1 MGEIQSEVKVKSKLL
16 ANKNAPTFLRA
27 SAKGSFSGD
36 SLSVNMQCKDTK
48 KSNMEDKEYTKYE
61 GCASAV
67 AVIIALVVLA
77 LVLCSCKTKYITQT
91 EYKEVPVVLHDT
103 VAKNI
108 WRIDTTI
115 VKDSVYFAV
124 KGDTIYK
131 ERYNTLWKIKVA
143 HDTINKVVTIPVEV
157 VRTRTKTKT
166 VVKEVNRLYWWQKV
180 LMIIGGASLI
190 YLVVQLCKLW
200 KYK

>member
-1 MGEIQSEVKVKSKLL
+1 M
-16 ANKNAPTFLRA
+16 
-27 SAKGSFSGD
+27 D
-36 SLSVNMQCKDTK
+36 
-48 KSNMEDKEYTKYE
+48 DKEYTRYE

-77 LVLCSCKTKYITQT
+77 LVCFSCKTKYITQT
-91 EYKEVPVVLHDT
+91 EYKEVPVVMHDT
-103 VAKNI
+103 IAQNI

-124 KGDTIYK
+124 KGDTIFK

-143 HDTINKVVTIPVEV
+143 HDTINKVVGKPVEV
-157 VRTRTKTKT
+157 VRQSVKNET
-166 VVKEVNRLYWWQKV
+166 KEVNRMYWWQKV
-180 LMIIGGASLI
+180 MMIIGGASLI
-190 YLVVQLCKLW
+190 YLVVQLGKLW

>member
-67 AVIIALVVLA
+67 AVIISLVVLA
-77 LVLCSCKTKYITQT
+77 LVCCSCKTRYITET
-91 EYKEVPVVLHDT
+91 EYKEVPVVMHDT

-124 KGDTIYK
+124 KGDTIFK
-131 ERYNTLWKIKVA
+131 ERYNTKWRIKVA
-143 HDTINKVVTIPVEV
+143 HDTINKVVEKPVEV
-157 VRTRTKTKT
+157 LRTSIKTET
-166 VVKEVNRLYWWQKV
+166 KEVNRLYWWQKV

-190 YLVVQLCKLW
+190 YFVVQLGKLW

>member
-1 MGEIQSEVKVKSKLL
+1 M
-16 ANKNAPTFLRA
+16 
-27 SAKGSFSGD
+27 D
-36 SLSVNMQCKDTK
+36 
-48 KSNMEDKEYTKYE
+48 DKEYTRYE

-77 LVLCSCKTKYITQT
+77 LVCFSCKTRYITQT
-91 EYKEVPVVLHDT
+91 EYKEVPVVMHDT
-103 VAKNI
+103 IDKNI

-131 ERYNTLWKIKVA
+131 ERYNTKWRIKVA
-143 HDTINKVVTIPVEV
+143 HDTIKKVVEKPVEV
-157 VRTRTKTKT
+157 LRTSINTET
-166 VVKEVNRLYWWQKV
+166 KEVNRLYWWQKV
-180 LMIIGGASLI
+180 MMIIGGASLI
-190 YLVVQLCKLW
+190 YFVVQLCKLW

>member
-1 MGEIQSEVKVKSKLL
+1 MDE
-16 ANKNAPTFLRA
+16 N
-27 SAKGSFSGD
+27 
-36 SLSVNMQCKDTK
+36 
-48 KSNMEDKEYTKYE
+48 EYTRYE
-61 GCASAV
+61 GCASSV

-77 LVLCSCKTKYITQT
+77 IVLCSCKTKYITET
-91 EYKEVPVVLHDT
+91 EYKEVPVVMHDT

-131 ERYNTLWKIKVA
+131 EKYNTLWKIKVA
-143 HDTINKVVTIPVEV
+143 HDTINKVVEKPVEV
-157 VRTRTKTKT
+157 VRNSVKTET
-166 VVKEVNRLYWWQKV
+166 KEVNHIYWWQKV

-190 YLVVQLCKLW
+190 YLFIQI
-200 KYK
+200 YKFGKRK

>member
-1 MGEIQSEVKVKSKLL
+1 ME
-16 ANKNAPTFLRA
+16 
-27 SAKGSFSGD
+27 
-36 SLSVNMQCKDTK
+36 KD
-48 KSNMEDKEYTKYE
+48 YTRYE

-77 LVLCSCKTKYITQT
+77 LVLCSCKTKYITET
-91 EYKEVPVVLHDT
+91 EYKEVPVVMHDT

-143 HDTINKVVTIPVEV
+143 HDTISKVVTIPVEV

-166 VVKEVNRLYWWQKV
+166 VVKEVNRIYLWQKV
-180 LMIIGGASLI
+180 LMLIGGASLI
-190 YLVVQLCKLW
+190 YFLALLHNSRKRN
-200 KYK
+200 

>member
-1 MGEIQSEVKVKSKLL
+1 MDE
-16 ANKNAPTFLRA
+16 N
-27 SAKGSFSGD
+27 
-36 SLSVNMQCKDTK
+36 
-48 KSNMEDKEYTKYE
+48 EYTRYE

-77 LVLCSCKTKYITQT
+77 LVCCSCRTKYITQT

-124 KGDTIYK
+124 KGDTIFK
-131 ERYNTLWKIKVA
+131 ERYNTKWRIKVA
-143 HDTINKVVTIPVEV
+143 HDTINKFVEKPVEV
-157 VRTRTKTKT
+157 IRNNVKTET
-166 VVKEVNRLYWWQKV
+166 KEVNRIYWWQKV
-180 LMIIGGASLI
+180 LILIGGASLI
-190 YLVVQLCKLW
+190 CLIVQI
-200 KYK
+200 YKFGKRK

>member
-1 MGEIQSEVKVKSKLL
+1 
-16 ANKNAPTFLRA
+16 
-27 SAKGSFSGD
+27 
-36 SLSVNMQCKDTK
+36 
-48 KSNMEDKEYTKYE
+48 MEDKEYTKYE

-77 LVLCSCKTKYITQT
+77 LVCFSCRTKYITET
-91 EYKEVPVVLHDT
+91 EYKEVPVVMHDT

-108 WRIDTTI
+108 LRIDTTI
-115 VKDSVYFAV
+115 VKDSVYFAI

-143 HDTINKVVTIPVEV
+143 HDTINKVVEKPVEV
-157 VRTRTKTKT
+157 VRNSVKTET
-166 VVKEVNRLYWWQKV
+166 KEVNRIYLWQKV
-180 LMIIGGASLI
+180 LMLIGGLSLI
-190 YLVVQLCKLW
+190 YLVVQLVKLW

>member
-1 MGEIQSEVKVKSKLL
+1 ME
-16 ANKNAPTFLRA
+16 
-27 SAKGSFSGD
+27 
-36 SLSVNMQCKDTK
+36 KD
-48 KSNMEDKEYTKYE
+48 YTRYE

-67 AVIIALVVLA
+67 AVILA
-77 LVLCSCKTKYITQT
+77 LVMLAVVLCGCKTKYITET
-91 EYKEVPVVLHDT
+91 EYKEVPVVMHDT

-124 KGDTIYK
+124 KGDTVFK
-131 ERYNTLWKIKVA
+131 ERYNTKWRIKVA

-166 VVKEVNRLYWWQKV
+166 VVKEVNRIYLWQKV
-180 LMIIGGASLI
+180 LMLIGGASLI
-190 YLVVQLCKLW
+190 YFLALLHNSRKRN
-200 KYK
+200 

>member
-1 MGEIQSEVKVKSKLL
+1 
-16 ANKNAPTFLRA
+16 
-27 SAKGSFSGD
+27 
-36 SLSVNMQCKDTK
+36 
-48 KSNMEDKEYTKYE
+48 MEDKEYTKYD

-77 LVLCSCKTKYITQT
+77 LVCFSCKTRYITQT
-91 EYKEVPVVLHDT
+91 EYKEVPVVMHDT
-103 VAKNI
+103 VAQNI

-131 ERYNTLWKIKVA
+131 ERYNTKWRIKVA

-166 VVKEVNRLYWWQKV
+166 VVKEVNRIYLWQKV
-180 LMIIGGASLI
+180 LMLIGGASLI
-190 YLVVQLCKLW
+190 YFLALLHNSRKRN
-200 KYK
+200 